1 MDEKDK
7 EMEYLEE
14 RIKELEL
21 MVQKLAKD
29 KRKKIFGRHRPF
41 RFPFSEHDE
50 LQRPAP
56 VCSMC
61 GTSHNVDLMDG
72 LDVYLC
78 SNCSNNW
85 N

>member
-7 EMEYLEE
+7 EIEYLEDK
-14 RIKELEL
+14 IKELEKTI
-21 MVQKLAKD
+21 QKLAKD
-29 KRKKIFGRHRPF
+29 KKKEMFGRYHPDIDTITRRISRRTF
-41 RFPFSEHDE
+41 
-50 LQRPAP
+50 
-56 VCSMC
+56 CSMC
-61 GTSHNVDLMDG
+61 GTSHNVELMDG

>member
-1 MDEKDK
+1 MEGKDR
-7 EMEYLEE
+7 EIEYLEE
-14 RIKELEL
+14 RIKELEI

-29 KRKKIFGRHRPF
+29 KRKRLFGRYRPF
-41 RFPFSEHDE
+41 RFPFEKDDE
-50 LQRPAP
+50 SQTHAP

-61 GTSHNVDLMDG
+61 GTSHNVELMDG

-78 SNCSNNW
+78 NNCNSNW